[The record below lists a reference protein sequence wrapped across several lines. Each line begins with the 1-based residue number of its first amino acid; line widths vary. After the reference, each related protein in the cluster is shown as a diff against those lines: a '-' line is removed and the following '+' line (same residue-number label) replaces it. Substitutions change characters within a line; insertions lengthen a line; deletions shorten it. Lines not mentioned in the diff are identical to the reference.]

1 MTTVLTAFAIAP
13 FSHHH
18 LQLDEMISTLRE
30 RLTARQK
37 EAADLKGKHN
47 LGNQ

>member
-1 MTTVLTAFAIAP
+1 MTTVLTAFAIAL
-13 FSHHH
+13 FSHH
-18 LQLDEMISTLRE
+18 LQLDEMIGTLRE